1 MLRDYQTEI
10 CGKVEDAL
18 KKERSVMMQM
28 PTGTGKTVVLAELV
42 KRHLDGVTDSRD
54 DECRVLI
61 VAHRIELI
69 EQTGEFLSR
78 HGIGYGVIAGGRW
91 PKTRKAVM
99 VASVQT
105 LARNINHNLN
115 HNPNHNPTLAID
127 PKLVIIDEAHHAVAK
142 TYRML
147 WEAWPE
153 ARFLGLTA
161 TPYRMSGEGFT
172 DLFDVLVMSWNMRRF
187 VAEGWLATFD
197 YYSIRPDSE
206 QQQVI
211 DRMKKRGA
219 DGDYQVKE
227 LRDKLDVRPSIER
240 LFETFEKYAFDKKG
254 IVYAIDIA
262 HAEHIAEFY
271 RSQGVMAQAISSK
284 TPADVRKEMI
294 KGFKYN
300 LNLNLNLNHNSNGD
314 IQVLVSVDL
323 FSEGFDCPDV
333 EFIQIAR
340 PTLSLA
346 KYLQMVG
353 RGLRPNKGKT
363 SCIILDNVGL
373 YRTFGLPTSDRD
385 WEGYFLGD
393 AADLAAIGDES
404 KAMGVL
410 RFSPTDIM
418 GDTDKDRE
426 VVRIVG
432 HDELAAR
439 FVNTVSDGFIR
450 KKKGKTWVCMDTV
463 TGIEFERHPR
473 VIEYRGMEMVTAD
486 SETFFPRIRSKWIDA
501 DHGINVKALET
512 QTGDGLSWKMLY
524 VSLSNPEKVYK
535 LQEVMNNDMRIYMDE
550 AGETYFQQDLDHPL
564 VSENVAGER
573 QAFSDFCDRR
583 REEWLMAVEKVK
595 YHFIDKDF
603 TTSEWQKE
611 HKATVEKDGEFYRVS
626 FEEQGERK
634 EVWADKESGFYFLHK
649 PETRRRGFVE
659 LLHDGDMVFV
669 RNIFH
674 ERYIPYRNWEIKA
687 DGRLCAIGNRLYRRE
702 KANAEGYRIVRRSS
716 DFMMFVVQG
725 NTPKTNSLTYTVV
738 NRMGMDVEIRE
749 SEC

>member
-10 CGKVEDAL
+10 CSKVEDAL

-28 PTGTGKTVVLAELV
+28 PTGTGKTIVLAELV
-42 KRHLDGVTDSRD
+42 KRQLDFIPNSKD
-54 DECRVLI
+54 DGCRVLI

-69 EQTGEFLSR
+69 EQTGEFLTR
-78 HGIGYGVIAGGRW
+78 HGIDYGVIAGGRR
-91 PKTRKAVM
+91 PKMQKAVM

-105 LARNINHNLN
+105 LSRKSYLSQE
-115 HNPNHNPTLAID
+115 LD
-127 PKLVIIDEAHHAVAK
+127 PMLVIIDEAHHALAK

-172 DLFDVLVMSWNMRRF
+172 DLFDVMVMSWNMRRF
-187 VAEGWLATFD
+187 VAEGWLATYD

-219 DGDYQVKE
+219 DGDYQAKE
-227 LRDKLDVRPSIER
+227 MREKLDVRPSIEL

-254 IVYAIDIA
+254 IIYAIDIA
-262 HAEHIAEFY
+262 HAEHIADFY
-271 RSQGVMAQAISSK
+271 RSQGIKAQAISSK
-284 TPADVRKEMI
+284 TPTYERKEMI
-294 KGFKYN
+294 ETFRSSAI
-300 LNLNLNLNHNSNGD
+300 L
-314 IQVLVSVDL
+314 QVLVSVDL

-353 RGLRPNKGKT
+353 RGLRPSQGKT

-373 YRTFGLPTSDRD
+373 YKNFGLPTSDRD
-385 WEGYFLGD
+385 WEGYFVGD
-393 AADLAAIGDES
+393 ADDLAAIRDES
-404 KAMGVL
+404 KAMGAL
-410 RFSPTDIM
+410 RFSPSDIKD
-418 GDTDKDRE
+418 DTDKDRE
-426 VVRIVG
+426 VVRIVT

-450 KKKGKTWVCMDTV
+450 KKKGKTWVCQDTV

-473 VIEYRGMEMVTAD
+473 VIEYRGMELVTAD
-486 SETFFPRIRSKWIDA
+486 SETYYPRIRSRWIDA
-501 DHGINVKALET
+501 SHGINVKALET
-512 QTGDGLSWKMLY
+512 QAGDGLSWKMMY
-524 VSLSNPEKVYK
+524 VSLSSPEKVYR
-535 LQEVMNNDMRIYMDE
+535 LQEVMYNDMRIYKDE
-550 AGETYFQQDLDHPL
+550 AGKTYFQQDLDHPL
-564 VSENVAGER
+564 VSETEAGGR
-573 QAFSDFCDRR
+573 QAFMACCDKRK
-583 REEWLMAVEKVK
+583 EEWLMAMESVK
-595 YHFIDKDF
+595 YHFIDKAF
-603 TTSEWQKE
+603 TTDEWKMK
-611 HKATVEKDGEFYRVS
+611 HKAVVEKDGEFYHVRY
-626 FEEQGERK
+626 EEQGERR
-634 EVWADKESGFYFLHK
+634 EVWADKETGFYYLHK
-649 PETRRRGFVE
+649 PVMRQRGFVE

-669 RNIFH
+669 RNIYH

-702 KANAEGYRIVRRSS
+702 RANAEGYRILRRSG
-716 DFMMFVVQG
+716 DFVMFVVQVY
-725 NTPKTNSLTYTVV
+725 TPQKYLQNYTVI
-738 NRMGMDVEIRE
+738 NKMGRDVEMKE
-749 SEC
+749 SE

>member
-42 KRHLDGVTDSRD
+42 KRQLNCITDSRD

-69 EQTGEFLSR
+69 EQTGEFLTR
-78 HGIGYGVIAGGRW
+78 HGIDYGVIAGGRW

-105 LARNINHNLN
+105 LARVIGEICCNKLN
-115 HNPNHNPTLAID
+115 AKGSSSGFMLSPS
-127 PKLVIIDEAHHAVAK
+127 LVIIDEAHHAVAK

-161 TPYRMSGEGFT
+161 TPYRMSGEGFS

-271 RSQGVMAQAISSK
+271 RSQGVKAQAISSK

-300 LNLNLNLNHNSNGD
+300 RNLNLNHNSNGD

-393 AADLAAIGDES
+393 ADDMAAIGDES

-418 GDTDKDRE
+418 GDTDEDRE
-426 VVRIVG
+426 VVRIVR

-486 SETFFPRIRSKWIDA
+486 SETYYPRISSKWIDA
-501 DHGINVKALET
+501 NHGINVKALET
-512 QTGDGLSWKMLY
+512 QTGDGLSWKMMY

-535 LQEVMNNDMRIYMDE
+535 LQEVMYNDMRIYMDE

-564 VSENVAGER
+564 VSENEAGGW
-573 QAFSDFCDRR
+573 QAFLDVCERKK
-583 REEWLMAVEKVK
+583 EEWQMAVEKVK

-611 HKATVEKDGEFYRVS
+611 HKATVEKDGEFYRVCY
-626 FEEQGERK
+626 EEQGERK
-634 EVWADKESGFYFLHK
+634 EVWADKDTGFYYMHRPIL
-649 PETRRRGFVE
+649 RRRGFVE

-725 NTPKTNSLTYTVV
+725 NTPKTNSLTYTVI
-738 NRMGMDVEIRE
+738 NKMGMDVEIRE
-749 SEC
+749 SE